1 MRARRLLYRLFELLT
16 FMNMPIRQKFTLFA
30 IGVSLWFLVIG
41 LLGAFSMPSSEF
53 AALVAAELVA
63 HALLILFAISI
74 TRSLTGPIDGMIHQI
89 RVLTK
94 GNLDHMAHIQVA
106 SGDEVGE
113 MSVRFNQLLDSLQDI
128 ATFRKV
134 IEADDTSL
142 DVYSRLGHAFDRLG
156 LPKHRVFAADRMG
169 KGLQVVFDSS
179 GGEGWC
185 GAEIL
190 GDASLCRAHRTG
202 TTVGSFAFPGV
213 CRQFCARGAEHV
225 CIPLM
230 LGGASA
236 GAVQFVFD
244 TPNRVAGSTPD
255 AVDGEQARARVELAE
270 RYLKEALPVLETRRL
285 TETLREQSL
294 RDPLTGLFNRRYVAE
309 CQGTISALATRRG
322 TSVGVLMCDI
332 DHFKAVNDVYG
343 HDAGDI
349 VLRTVAQTLLRE
361 LRRSDVLARFGGE
374 EFLAILPDATAE
386 SIGIA
391 AERLRRG
398 VAECKIVVGGEDI
411 RKTISIGVAVFPTD
425 GESFSQCVKLADA
438 ALYVAKE
445 SGRDRVVMHS
455 RPPATYAV
463 A

>member
-1 MRARRLLYRLFELLT
+1 MRARHMLYRLFEILT

-30 IGVSLWFLVIG
+30 VGVSLWFVLIG
-41 LLGAFSMPSSEF
+41 FLAVFTTGPSGL
-53 AALVAAELVA
+53 AALLVA
-63 HALLILFAISI
+63 EVVAHTLLILFAISI
-74 TRSLTGPIDGMIHQI
+74 TRSLTGPIDGMIQQI

-113 MSVRFNQLLDSLQDI
+113 MSVRFNQLLDSLQDV

-156 LPKHRVFAADRMG
+156 LPRHRIFAADRQG
-169 KGLQVVFDSS
+169 KGLTVVFDSS

-185 GAEIL
+185 GTEVLA
-190 GDASLCRAHRTG
+190 DAALCRAHRTG
-202 TTVGSFAFPGV
+202 TAVGSFAFPEV
-213 CRQFCARGAEHV
+213 CRQFCTRGADHV

-230 LGGASA
+230 LGGAAA
-236 GAVQFVFD
+236 GAVQFVFES
-244 TPNRVAGSTPD
+244 GGPD
-255 AVDGEQARARVELAE
+255 VVSGEQARARVELAE

-309 CQGTISALATRRG
+309 CQGTIASLATRRG

-343 HDAGDI
+343 HDAGDL
-349 VLRTVAQTLLRE
+349 VLKTVAQTLLRE

-374 EFLAILPDATAE
+374 EFLAILPDATPE

-398 VAECKIVVGGEDI
+398 VADCKIVVGGVEI

-438 ALYVAKE
+438 ALYAAKD
-445 SGRDRVVMHS
+445 SGRNRVVHHG
-455 RPPATYAV
+455 RAEAAPALV
-463 A
+463 